1 VDLPGKIIKNMW
13 HKATLIDY
21 FDIFLQF
28 HFWEY
33 INRIFG
39 TVYSCAGDDSISEVL
54 PVAPEAVSS
63 SKKKRKKSAKKD
75 KEKSKRNLTH
85 VKEEGG
91 KNGKREEKG
100 HQLGFFGKRILKDRN
115 QSVVHQGAK
124 KVRVKQD
131 KKVKH
136 LSAF

>member
-1 VDLPGKIIKNMW
+1 MW
-13 HKATLIDY
+13 HDATLIVY

-33 INRIFG
+33 INRIVG

-75 KEKSKRNLTH
+75 KEKSKRNLSH

-91 KNGKREEKG
+91 KNGKKEEEKG
-100 HQLGFFGKRILKDRN
+100 HHLGFFGKRILKDRN

-131 KKVKH
+131 KKEKVKH